1 MSQPAQTLA
10 GPLRAWP
17 AGWWHVVFLVL
28 DLVVGL
34 IGITLA
40 TVAVV
45 AVSTIPAALVGLV
58 ILAPTLWAAELF
70 GRAERHRIAA
80 FLGVY
85 IEPPAPLTHPQPWRR
100 WFLDANRW
108 RATGYAAL
116 SGLWAT
122 TIGSVVLTI
131 LGAGVALVVGIV
143 VPGLVPTSGVTL
155 LWWTVPGTTAMWV
168 LWAAGAVVLVG
179 VPFVAPALSAVDVHL
194 ARWLLGADPQRRLE
208 ALHDRVDSLT
218 QARDATVD
226 SVEAERRRIER
237 DLHDGP
243 QQRLVSI
250 AMDLGMARDALDRDP
265 DQARAL
271 LDQAHSAS
279 KEAIVEI
286 RNVARGIAPPILL
299 DRGLDAAVSALA
311 ARSSVPVSVDVTAM
325 DRLDPAIEAIAYFCV
340 SEALTNV
347 AKHSGAASASVRLR
361 HDDGRV
367 VVTVVDDGQGGAD
380 PGRGTGLHGLR
391 QRVGAVDGTVSV
403 VSPPG
408 GPTVLT
414 ASLPDRARP
423 R

>member
-1 MSQPAQTLA
+1 MSQPAQTRPR
-10 GPLRAWP
+10 PLRAWSS
-17 AGWWHVVFLVL
+17 GWWHVVFLVL

-80 FLGVY
+80 FLGVD
-85 IEPPAPLTHPQPWRR
+85 IEPPAPVVHPQPWRR

-122 TIGSVVLTI
+122 TIGSVVLTAV
-131 LGAGVALVVGIV
+131 GAGAALVVGIL
-143 VPGLVPTSGVTL
+143 VPGLVPTSGVSL
-155 LWWTVPGTTAMWV
+155 LWWTVPGTAPMWV

-194 ARWLLGADPQRRLE
+194 ARWLLGADPQHRLA

-271 LDQAHSAS
+271 LDQAHTAS

-325 DRLDPAIEAIAYFCV
+325 DRLDPVIEAIAYFCV

-347 AKHSGAASASVRLR
+347 AKHSGAASATVRLR
-361 HDDGRV
+361 HEGGRV
-367 VVTVVDDGQGGAD
+367 VVTVVDDGHGGAD
-380 PGRGTGLHGLR
+380 PERGTGLHGLR
-391 QRVGAVDGTVSV
+391 QRVGAVDGTMSV

-414 ASLPDRARP
+414 ASLPDRVGSR
-423 R
+423 